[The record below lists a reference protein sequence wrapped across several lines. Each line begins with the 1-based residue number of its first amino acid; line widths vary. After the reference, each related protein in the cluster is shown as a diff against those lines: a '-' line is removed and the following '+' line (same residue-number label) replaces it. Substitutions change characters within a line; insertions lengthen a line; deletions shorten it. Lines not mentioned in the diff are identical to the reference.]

1 MSRRSS
7 RRSAI
12 KLTEEQLRQ
21 EENKRLRQI
30 KRKGREEVSNLADLF
45 GKTSMTSASAQQK
58 KREGDRMAKRVLRRQ
73 QANSIDLA
81 DLFGN
86 VGVAKKSSKKSK
98 KKQQKKK
105 KHHQSRKAVKKHK
118 SRKHKARISN
128 ALSLKRIRRSKK
140 NDILFKKRSRP
151 SATLLAQTK
160 PKSPRFRFTA

>member
-86 VGVAKKSSKKSK
+86 VGVSQKSK

-128 ALSLKRIRRSKK
+128 ALSLKRIRQSKK

>member
-7 RRSAI
+7 RRSAM
-12 KLTEEQLRQ
+12 KLTAEQLRQ
-21 EENKRLRQI
+21 EESKKLRQI

-45 GKTSMTSASAQQK
+45 GKTTMTSTSAQQK
-58 KREGDRMAKRVLRRQ
+58 KREGDRMAQRVLRRQ

-86 VGVAKKSSKKSK
+86 VGVSKKSK
-98 KKQQKKK
+98 KKQNKKK

-140 NDILFKKRSRP
+140 NNILFKKRSRP

-160 PKSPRFRFTA
+160 PKAPTFRLTA

>member
-1 MSRRSS
+1 MSRKSS
-7 RRSAI
+7 RRSAM

-45 GKTSMTSASAQQK
+45 GKTSMASQYAQQK

-81 DLFGN
+81 DLFGH
-86 VGVAKKSSKKSK
+86 VGVSNKSK
-98 KKQQKKK
+98 KKQKKKK

-128 ALSLKRIRRSKK
+128 ALSLKRIRQSMK
-140 NDILFKKRSRP
+140 NDILFQRRLRP
-151 SATLLAQTK
+151 SARLLAQTK
-160 PKSPRFRFTA
+160 PKSPRFRFKA

>member
-86 VGVAKKSSKKSK
+86 VGVSQKSK

-160 PKSPRFRFTA
+160 PRSPRFRFTA